1 MSKAL
6 ELRTARG
13 EATKE
18 MTQIVE
24 KNAGALKDAPL
35 ARWNE
40 LDAIQKNLKVQIDMI
55 EHTEAVEAE
64 MRHIDPVNK
73 PQIRLHEAEQRVSAA
88 HQVHTRVKELQASP
102 EYRKEFD
109 TYLRTGNSG
118 EAMQEM
124 RLYSGLGDNPT
135 SSGAVSGALGIT
147 LVPIGFQ
154 KELETR
160 MRAIGGIRQISKI
173 VTTATGN
180 ILHWPTQDDTSSIGH
195 WVAEGT
201 AVSQTNPA
209 FSEVLFYANLGSSD
223 QVLASVQLLQDSAF
237 DVEQFL
243 ADDFALRLAR
253 LTETAYAVGS
263 GSGQPEGL
271 LTALEAAGTD
281 RAYLGTGTGTPQV
294 IAVGAYANDGVS
306 TDINSVG
313 SDDIDNL
320 IENQDPAYRPG
331 STFVARMSVYDSIR
345 KVKDK
350 FGRSI
355 WSAGLAEKE
364 PDRLRG
370 YAYVYDQYGFDDIG
384 AGHIS
389 MAFGNFSK
397 YVIRDVLGFQLVRF
411 NELFMSSHQVGFQAY
426 LRTDGN
432 CIRTQA
438 FSYLQHPAS

>member
-18 MTQIVE
+18 MTQLVE
-24 KNAGALKDAPL
+24 KTPKLEGASL
-35 ARWNE
+35 ARWTE
-40 LDAIQKNLKVQIDMI
+40 LDNIQKNLKVQIDQI
-55 EHTEAVEAE
+55 EHTEQLDAE
-64 MRHIDPVNK
+64 MRTIDSVDK
-73 PQIRLHEAEQRVSAA
+73 PQIRLHEAEQRVTAA
-88 HQVHTRVKELQASP
+88 NQVNKRVKEIQSSP
-102 EYRKEFD
+102 EYRAEFD
-109 TYLRTGNSG
+109 TYLRSGNVGSN
-118 EAMQEM
+118 MQEM
-124 RLYSGLGDNPT
+124 RVYSGLGDAA
-135 SSGAVSGALGIT
+135 GAQGVT

-180 ILHWPTQDDTSSIGH
+180 TLHWPTQDDTSNIGH
-195 WVAEGT
+195 WVAEGA

-253 LTETAYAVGS
+253 LTETAYAVGT

-271 LTALEAAGTD
+271 LTALEAAGSD
-281 RAYLGTGTGTPQV
+281 RSYLGTGTGTPEV
-294 IAVGAYANDGVS
+294 IAVGAYSNDGVS

-320 IENQDPAYRPG
+320 IENIDPAYRPG
-331 STFVARMSVYDSIR
+331 STFVAQMSTYDALR

-370 YAYVYDQYGFDDIG
+370 YAYVYDQYGFQTIG
-384 AGHIS
+384 ANNVS

-397 YVIRDVLGFQLVRF
+397 YIIRDVLGFQLVRF

-438 FSYLQHPAS
+438 FAYLQHPSS

>member
-1 MSKAL
+1 
-6 ELRTARG
+6 
-13 EATKE
+13 
-18 MTQIVE
+18 
-24 KNAGALKDAPL
+24 
-35 ARWNE
+35 
-40 LDAIQKNLKVQIDMI
+40 
-55 EHTEAVEAE
+55 
-64 MRHIDPVNK
+64 
-73 PQIRLHEAEQRVSAA
+73 
-88 HQVHTRVKELQASP
+88 
-102 EYRKEFD
+102 
-109 TYLRTGNSG
+109 
-118 EAMQEM
+118 MQEM
-124 RLYSGLGDNPT
+124 RLYSGLGDAA
-135 SSGAVSGALGIT
+135 GAQGVT

-180 ILHWPTQDDTSSIGH
+180 ILHWPTQDDTGNIGH
-195 WVAEGT
+195 WVAEGA

-253 LTETAYAVGS
+253 LTETAYAVGT

-281 RAYLGTGTGTPQV
+281 RAYLGSGTGTPQV
-294 IAVGAYANDGVS
+294 VAVGAYANDGVS
-306 TDINSVG
+306 TDLNSVG

-331 STFVARMSVYDSIR
+331 STFVAKMSVYDSIR

-370 YAYVYDQYGFDDIG
+370 YAYVYDQYGFEDIG
-384 AGHIS
+384 AGNIS

-397 YVIRDVLGFQLVRF
+397 YVVRDVLGFQLVRF